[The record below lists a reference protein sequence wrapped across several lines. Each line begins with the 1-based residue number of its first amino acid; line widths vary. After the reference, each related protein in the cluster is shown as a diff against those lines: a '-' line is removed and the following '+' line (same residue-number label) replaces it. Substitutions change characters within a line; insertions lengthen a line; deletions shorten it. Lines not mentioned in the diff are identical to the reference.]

1 MDTHLKPFPFLHS
14 VAQSRDFFITMSGTE
29 QLRISLQG
37 ELMTPPSGRVLLPR
51 RDYKR
56 CSNSHD
62 YVTLRS
68 SAGRSLSPSSVEN
81 LRSLLITSLHAGQVT
96 SIKWKEPMRLPSTSF
111 AGGTS
116 APICEWMMYVLFGAR
131 TAITVDS
138 SLTRPLSR
146 WHATLSY
153 PLPLLRVIEA
163 VFTYCTSD
171 AQQK

>member
-111 AGGTS
+111 AGGH
-116 APICEWMMYVLFGAR
+116 PRLYVSGWCMCYLALGLQSPSIR
-131 TAITVDS
+131 HLPVLCPGDT
-138 SLTRPLSR
+138 LLS
-146 WHATLSY
+146 
-153 PLPLLRVIEA
+153 VIHCH
-163 VFTYCTSD
+163 Y
-171 AQQK
+171 